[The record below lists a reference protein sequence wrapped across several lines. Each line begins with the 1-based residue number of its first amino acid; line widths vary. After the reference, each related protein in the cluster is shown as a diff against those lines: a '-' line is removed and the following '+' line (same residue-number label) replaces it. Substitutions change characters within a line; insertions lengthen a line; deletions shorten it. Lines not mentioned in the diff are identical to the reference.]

1 MTSQAIAAV
10 IGASATLT
18 ACIGIALAPPGSAA
32 PGRSCS
38 EHGSYQ
44 IAIKRGNVSNR
55 DGVSD
60 SGDISCSNAYSQYNT
75 YRTAPQYHANPAA
88 PQYHANPT
96 APQYNAN
103 PTAAQPN
110 VQGLRSQGT
119 GRTCYSYNAQQYG
132 TVDLQFGCA
141 RTGNLNVSNGNNG

>member
-1 MTSQAIAAV
+1 MRSQAIAAV

-60 SGDISCSNAYSQYNT
+60 SGDISCSNAYSHYNT
-75 YRTAPQYHANPAA
+75 YPTAPR
-88 PQYHANPT
+88 YHANPT

-110 VQGLRSQGT
+110 MQGSRSQGT
-119 GRTCYSYNAQQYG
+119 GPYTCYSYDAQQHG
-132 TVDLQFGCA
+132 TIDLQLGCVG
-141 RTGNLNVSNGNNG
+141 TDNFNGSNGNNG

>member
-1 MTSQAIAAV
+1 MRSHAIAAV

-32 PGRSCS
+32 PGRSC
-38 EHGSYQ
+38 HGSYQ
-44 IAIKRGNVSNR
+44 VAIKSGNVSKSN
-55 DGVSD
+55 V
-60 SGDISCSNAYSQYNT
+60 GDVSCSNAYSQYNT